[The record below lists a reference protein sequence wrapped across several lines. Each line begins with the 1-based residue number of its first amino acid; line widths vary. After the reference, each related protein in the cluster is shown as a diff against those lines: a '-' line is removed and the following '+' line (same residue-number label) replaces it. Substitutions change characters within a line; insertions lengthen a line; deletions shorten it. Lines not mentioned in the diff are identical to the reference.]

1 MYIFYFSDYIY
12 VIFGRVEFL
21 HYNTYFQQIANP
33 GKVWSMQLSSQV
45 SYMVPDPHVCQEL
58 SHIDLYQ
65 ASDNSSLHA
74 F

>member
-45 SYMVPDPHVCQEL
+45 SYNGT
-58 SHIDLYQ
+58 IDQRCLPG
-65 ASDNSSLHA
+65 AVIH
-74 F
+74 